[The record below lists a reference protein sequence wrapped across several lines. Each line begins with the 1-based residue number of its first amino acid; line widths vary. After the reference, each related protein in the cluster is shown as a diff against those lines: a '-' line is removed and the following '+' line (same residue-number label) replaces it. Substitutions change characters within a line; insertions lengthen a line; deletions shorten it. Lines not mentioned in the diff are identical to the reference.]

1 MYIVFHHKVSNDNN
15 ISVNNEFLY
24 HLRIV
29 NKFIHVLWTFG
40 FFINI
45 LAHMCSHLN
54 SPASEIK
61 YM

>member
-1 MYIVFHHKVSNDNN
+1 MINNN